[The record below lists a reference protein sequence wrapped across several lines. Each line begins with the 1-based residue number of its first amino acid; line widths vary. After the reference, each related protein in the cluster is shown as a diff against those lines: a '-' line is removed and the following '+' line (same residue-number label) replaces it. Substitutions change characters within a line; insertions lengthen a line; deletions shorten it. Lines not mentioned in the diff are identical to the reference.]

1 MAIAR
6 SQVVVGYSRYL
17 AHIAD
22 LTAGKETVASGMTRE
37 EERCQTAIERAC
49 EGATVALVSSGD
61 PGVYGM
67 AGLAI
72 EMGRRIAP
80 ELDIEIV
87 PGVSSANA
95 AAAAMGAPLMLDY
108 AVISLSD
115 LLVPWHMIRRRLEAV
130 AAADLVTALYNPRS
144 TKRIHQLQ
152 EAVEIFLRHRPA
164 ATPVGVGTAV
174 GTPDEH
180 IALTV
185 LGDLLS
191 LEINMRSIVIVGNTH
206 SRSVNGRFITPRG
219 YKI

>member
-1 MAIAR
+1 
-6 SQVVVGYSRYL
+6 
-17 AHIAD
+17 
-22 LTAGKETVASGMTRE
+22 
-37 EERCQTAIERAC
+37 
-49 EGATVALVSSGD
+49 
-61 PGVYGM
+61 
-67 AGLAI
+67 
-72 EMGRRIAP
+72 
-80 ELDIEIV
+80 
-87 PGVSSANA
+87 
-95 AAAAMGAPLMLDY
+95 
-108 AVISLSD
+108 
-115 LLVPWHMIRRRLEAV
+115 MIRRRLEAV

-206 SRSVNGRFITPRG
+206 SRSVHGRFITPRG